1 MVLVVK
7 PTPPLHPRFM
17 QHKSLAPPFATS
29 GTTTMQNAPQ
39 GNVRRYVCA
48 SWALL
53 WAAGHT
59 SLAPAR
65 PPQSLPLKVVAPPPP
80 APSKD
85 TRAAVLE
92 VSAGENG
99 LARLRPPS
107 VSLSTSAC
115 SLNPVVLA
123 VL

>member
-1 MVLVVK
+1 MCEGMGARRG
-7 PTPPLHPRFM
+7 PYYGQQAITP
-17 QHKSLAPPFATS
+17 
-29 GTTTMQNAPQ
+29 
-39 GNVRRYVCA
+39 
-48 SWALL
+48 
-53 WAAGHT
+53 
-59 SLAPAR
+59 LAPAR

-80 APSKD
+80 APSED

-107 VSLSTSAC
+107 VSLSTSGC